1 MKEALEALKSEREQ
15 KYELKKKLDE
25 KLNSESLM
33 NMSFGI
39 RLSDLTK
46 FGSKYN
52 SSCVFRSRT
61 NLV

>member
-25 KLNSESLM
+25 KLNNESLM
-33 NMSFGI
+33 NMNNFGL

-52 SSCVFRSRT
+52 S
-61 NLV
+61 